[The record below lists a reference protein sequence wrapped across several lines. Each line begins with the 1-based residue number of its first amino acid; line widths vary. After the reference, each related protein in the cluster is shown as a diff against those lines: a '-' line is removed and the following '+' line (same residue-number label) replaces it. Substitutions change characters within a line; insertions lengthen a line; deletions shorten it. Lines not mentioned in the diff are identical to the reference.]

1 MLRIVS
7 TRLNIATTFPFVHK
21 MFKPFETPPFFTRAC
36 AVPLPFLCCADVMI
50 MWSLLHRCFTSL
62 FYPFVS
68 VQHTI
73 VQMDF
78 RWKEDHPITLL
89 NKELAEF
96 DVVKV
101 EMKSKNVTYIS
112 GRSSQSDT
120 LNPLCAS
127 HQEELSVIL
136 TQFDA
141 TNVIRLRAMHSI
153 LY

>member
-1 MLRIVS
+1 
-7 TRLNIATTFPFVHK
+7 
-21 MFKPFETPPFFTRAC
+21 
-36 AVPLPFLCCADVMI
+36 
-50 MWSLLHRCFTSL
+50 MWPLLHRCFTSL

-112 GRSSQSDT
+112 GRSSQSNT

-136 TQFDA
+136 TPFDA
-141 TNVIRLRAMHSI
+141 KNVIRLRSMHSI
-153 LY
+153 HY

>member
-1 MLRIVS
+1 MLKIVS
-7 TRLNIATTFPFVHK
+7 TRLNIATFPFVPK
-21 MFKPFETPPFFTRAC
+21 MFKPFETRLPFYTRAC
-36 AVPLPFLCCADVMI
+36 AAPLPFLCCPHVMT
-50 MWSLLHRCFTSL
+50 MWRLLHRGFTSL

-112 GRSSQSDT
+112 GWSSQSNT
-120 LNPLCAS
+120 
-127 HQEELSVIL
+127 
-136 TQFDA
+136 
-141 TNVIRLRAMHSI
+141 
-153 LY
+153 

>member
-1 MLRIVS
+1 
-7 TRLNIATTFPFVHK
+7 
-21 MFKPFETPPFFTRAC
+21 MFKPFETPPLFYSRMRGAFTFSMLCAC
-36 AVPLPFLCCADVMI
+36 YDHVATAS
-50 MWSLLHRCFTSL
+50 SLLSQFILS
-62 FYPFVS
+62 FVS

-112 GRSSQSDT
+112 GWSSQSDT

-127 HQEELSVIL
+127 HQEELSVML

>member
-1 MLRIVS
+1 
-7 TRLNIATTFPFVHK
+7 
-21 MFKPFETPPFFTRAC
+21 
-36 AVPLPFLCCADVMI
+36 
-50 MWSLLHRCFTSL
+50 MWPLLHRCFTSL
-62 FYPFVS
+62 FYPFVL

-112 GRSSQSDT
+112 GWSSQSNT

-127 HQEELSVIL
+127 HQEELSVIH

-141 TNVIRLRAMHSI
+141 TNVFRLCSMHYIHLLLVEIQTSAGCPACVVATWRLGLRAP
-153 LY
+153 LVARKYDVP